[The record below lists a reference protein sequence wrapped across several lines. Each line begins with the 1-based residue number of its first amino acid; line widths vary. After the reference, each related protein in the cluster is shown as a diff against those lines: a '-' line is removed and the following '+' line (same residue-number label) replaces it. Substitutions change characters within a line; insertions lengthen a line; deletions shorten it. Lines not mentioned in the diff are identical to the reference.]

1 MNENELKSV
10 LKENI
15 QNLINA
21 NKGIINGWN
30 FTIILTVIFLGI
42 VALFCNINKDWLT
55 IDGSKCTIEGTVL
68 VSFILAIVCL
78 TVLAYTVIYYYD
90 TRKNK
95 VSKEYYDLLHHLVNA
110 AMELEKAQ
118 SKTQED
124 TIKQIIKEQLSKET
138 IEKAIKDAI
147 QEPQI
152 TESLTTTV
160 QETIRKQLSTEK
172 DNIAELIKKSNA
184 KIETIETTLN
194 QVTAQTVEIDKLT
207 KILNAIKGFFSYH
220 K

>member
-1 MNENELKSV
+1 MAEKELKSV

-78 TVLAYTVIYYYD
+78 VVLAYTVIYYYD

-95 VSKEYYDLLHHLVNA
+95 VSKEYYDFLHHLVNA

-118 SKTQED
+118 QKEID
-124 TIKQIIKEQLSKET
+124 ETIKEAIKEQLSKEN
-138 IEKAIKDAI
+138 IEKAIK
-147 QEPQI
+147 
-152 TESLTTTV
+152 
-160 QETIRKQLSTEK
+160 K
-172 DNIAELIKKSNA
+172 
-184 KIETIETTLN
+184 
-194 QVTAQTVEIDKLT
+194 
-207 KILNAIKGFFSYH
+207 AIKDLITLKALRMRF
-220 K
+220 KKLLKNN

>member
-68 VSFILAIVCL
+68 VSFILTIVCL
-78 TVLAYTVIYYYD
+78 VVLHILSYTI
-90 TRKNK
+90 TILERIRQAKNIMT
-95 VSKEYYDLLHHLVNA
+95 SF
-110 AMELEKAQ
+110 
-118 SKTQED
+118 
-124 TIKQIIKEQLSKET
+124 
-138 IEKAIKDAI
+138 
-147 QEPQI
+147 
-152 TESLTTTV
+152 TT
-160 QETIRKQLSTEK
+160 
-172 DNIAELIKKSNA
+172 
-184 KIETIETTLN
+184 
-194 QVTAQTVEIDKLT
+194 
-207 KILNAIKGFFSYH
+207 
-220 K
+220 